1 VHSRLIKGL
10 LYAASG
16 FVVLVVLG
24 WGYLAA
30 AEATASPSMVLN
42 PSVPLV
48 ENGVRKCGQTRVRLF
63 LPHAS
68 RPPIPIPVPDTGKA
82 VCEIMSI
89 ILLSPLPPRPRGGV
103 RGDASG

>member
-1 VHSRLIKGL
+1 LTKGL

-30 AEATASPSMVLN
+30 AEATASPPIVLN
-42 PSVPLV
+42 PNVPLV
-48 ENGVRKCGQTRVRLF
+48 ESGVRKCGQTRVRLF

-68 RPPIPIPVPDTGKA
+68 RPRFSIPVPNAGKA
-82 VCEIMSI
+82 VCKIMEL
-89 ILLSPLPPRPRGGV
+89 ILPNSCGLAGHARNRWANDYDGP
-103 RGDASG
+103 